1 MKPEKSVP
9 AKVHVSLDGQPVP
22 GEYRGK
28 DIQKDST
35 GMTFVE
41 IIEPRMY
48 NLINGKMGTHELRL
62 STASDG
68 VGLYTFT
75 FGGCEEKK

>member
-1 MKPEKSVP
+1 
-9 AKVHVSLDGQPVP
+9 
-22 GEYRGK
+22 
-28 DIQKDST
+28 
-35 GMTFVE
+35 MTFVE

-68 VGLYTFT
+68 VGLYAFT
-75 FGGCEEKK
+75 FGGCEEKR